1 MIPQLYVFAGPNG
14 AGKSSFSEWLLGPG
28 IPVFD
33 GDEEFAK
40 LRKTFNSTDSGTLY
54 DAVNGHIF
62 DDWKQLQLKTKAD
75 CAFETNFRSVEVM
88 NTIRQFA
95 NYSYETNLYF
105 FGLDSIQAAIER
117 VRLRV
122 AEGGHDVSLENIKAN
137 YDEGL
142 KNLQAYFSDFDRVN
156 LLQNFA
162 GINEPALFTP
172 LIKIATGQIVEQATN
187 LPDWA
192 ERFSATAFRH

>member
-14 AGKSSFSEWLLGPG
+14 AGKSSFSGWLLGPG

-33 GDEEFAK
+33 GDKEFAK
-40 LRKTFNSTDSGTLY
+40 LKTTFNSTDSGTLY

-62 DDWKQLQLKTKAD
+62 DNWKQLQLSTKAD
-75 CAFETNFRSVEVM
+75 CAFETNFRSADVM

-95 NYSYETNLYF
+95 NNAYETNLYF

-142 KNLQAYFSDFDRVN
+142 KNLRAYFSDFDRVN

-172 LIKIATGQIVEQATN
+172 LMQIEKGQIVEQAAN

-192 ERFSATAFRH
+192 VRFSATVFRH